1 MNYSLK
7 EKADKYGIFKVQR
20 EKTPYR
26 NLQVNMRALI
36 ITSRKLEFNNMVL
49 NIGLIEY
56 DF

>member
-26 NLQVNMRALI
+26 VYI
-36 ITSRKLEFNNMVL
+36 IFPLP
-49 NIGLIEY
+49 
-56 DF
+56 